1 MVHLIAFITAHP
13 GKRAE
18 LLAVFHD
25 IVPTVRAEAGCIEYV
40 PVVDLDGYGA
50 PQTPVGPDTYLV
62 IEKWA
67 SPDALRAHS
76 KAPHMAAFGARA
88 KDLIAKRVLHVLTD
102 G

>member
-18 LLAVFHD
+18 LLKAFHTL
-25 IVPTVRAEAGCIEYV
+25 IPTVRAEAGCIEYA
-40 PVVDLDGYGA
+40 PVVDIEGFSEFT
-50 PQTPVGPDTYLV
+50 TPLGPDTYAV

-67 SPDALRAHS
+67 SPDALRAHGA
-76 KAPHMAAFGARA
+76 APHMKEYGA
-88 KDLIAKRVLHVLTD
+88 KHQHLIAKRVLHVLTD